1 MPVYNTA
8 DFLDDSITSI
18 LTQTYSN
25 FEFIIVDDAS
35 TDNSWK
41 IIRSYAR
48 KDKRIR
54 AYRNAIN
61 LGVSLTSNI
70 AISKAKYQY
79 IARMDSDDVSVPNR
93 LRKQLSYLK
102 THPKTVIIGGQC
114 TIIDDT
120 NRIVG
125 TKSFPTNFHDIYD
138 MMFWAVPIQQG
149 FMMINK
155 SLLPKNFTWYSPTK
169 TTAEE
174 VDLFFRLLR
183 FGKFANLPDN
193 LYYYRQLSTGLSR
206 LNPKRTFT
214 LTLQSRI
221 NAIKSGFKP
230 SLTAILINLAQIL
243 IIATVPTGIIYHLWY
258 FIRGVSN
265 IKHLP
270 LFSATKISVKS

>member
-1 MPVYNTA
+1 MIKKLKPTTPISVIMPVYNTA

-102 THPKTVIIGGQC
+102 SHPKTVIVGGQC

-125 TKSFPTNFHDIYD
+125 TKSFPTNFQDIYD

-155 SLLPKNFTWYSPTK
+155 SLLPKKFTWYSPTK

-174 VDLFFRLLR
+174 VNLFFRLLS
-183 FGKFANLPDN
+183 FGEFANLPDN
-193 LYYYRQLSTGLSR
+193 LYYYRQLIQVSQTKSKKNINYSSKPI
-206 LNPKRTFT
+206 NPSVRFSNH
-214 LTLQSRI
+214 LYCNS
-221 NAIKSGFKP
+221 
-230 SLTAILINLAQIL
+230 INLAQIL
-243 IIATVPTGIIYHLWY
+243 IIATVPTGIIYTLV
-258 FIRGVSN
+258 F
-265 IKHLP
+265 
-270 LFSATKISVKS
+270 LFE